1 MAPSKNLTSAERSLR
16 ARIGAHAVHSKYDSR
31 ELTAPARSKSPSS
44 IAYFER
50 MVDPKRELPEL
61 ERRRR
66 AEHARK
72 AYFARLAL
80 ASAQARR
87 RRAAL

>member
-1 MAPSKNLTSAERSLR
+1 MPELTPTDRSLR
-16 ARIGAHAVHSKYDSR
+16 ARIAAHSKWAQVDSR
-31 ELTAPARSKSPSS
+31 EGTAPARAKSPSS

-72 AYFARLAL
+72 AYFTRLAL